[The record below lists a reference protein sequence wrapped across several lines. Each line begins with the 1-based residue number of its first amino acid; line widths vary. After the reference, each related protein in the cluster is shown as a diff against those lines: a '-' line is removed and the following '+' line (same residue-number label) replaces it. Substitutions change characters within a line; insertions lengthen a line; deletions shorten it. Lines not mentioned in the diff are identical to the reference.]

1 MSCADPRHS
10 FGQFRQGTSGLF
22 ETGNGGIKLL
32 ETATD
37 ARRMHEIR
45 PVLFLRAAGQVPA
58 RSSIQRAKS
67 PCGHATSCTG
77 LWHLAA
83 SPLPSII
90 GALPDDWER
99 LALIVWAGCRLEIEC
114 WHRSGCLNRAIR
126 LASFPTLNVGGLESR
141 FPFE

>member
-90 GALPDDWER
+90 GAFLMIGRGSHSLFGP
-99 LALIVWAGCRLEIEC
+99 GCRLEIEC

-126 LASFPTLNVGGLESR
+126 LASFPTLNVGGLASR